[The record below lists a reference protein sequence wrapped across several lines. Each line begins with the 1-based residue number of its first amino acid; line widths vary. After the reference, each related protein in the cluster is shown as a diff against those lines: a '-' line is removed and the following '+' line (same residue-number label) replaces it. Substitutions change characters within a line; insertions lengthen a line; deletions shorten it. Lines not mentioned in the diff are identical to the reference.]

1 MTLFVISNI
10 DLSEAKIVVRLRR
23 LMHLDPFPRQSVIQ
37 LLIMLP
43 AGPVLIVLIE
53 GWGRDLLV
61 LQTHR
66 FALVQDPLQT
76 VDQILMVFV
85 TVEYVKTAQDKF
97 IFFLNKFVEELDVL
111 LLREM
116 VASEAVHEL

>member
-1 MTLFVISNI
+1 
-10 DLSEAKIVVRLRR
+10 
-23 LMHLDPFPRQSVIQ
+23 
-37 LLIMLP
+37 
-43 AGPVLIVLIE
+43 
-53 GWGRDLLV
+53 V